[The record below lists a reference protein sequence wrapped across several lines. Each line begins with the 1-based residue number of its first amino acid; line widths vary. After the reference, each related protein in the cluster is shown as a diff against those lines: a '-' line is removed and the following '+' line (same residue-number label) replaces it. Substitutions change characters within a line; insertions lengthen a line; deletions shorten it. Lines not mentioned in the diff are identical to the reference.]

1 MLFRSNAIGGELTN
15 LNGKLARRGNAVTFT
30 LTGNMWSYGG
40 TVDLKDAELFRK
52 VAVADGFVWALE
64 LEVTVTKGAA
74 GFVLTRENRDDFV
87 GREIMLDARP
97 DTQRLTIT
105 TDGPEPPQLLL
116 IRNGAHESTTIGAI
130 NTAWLRSG
138 V

>member
-1 MLFRSNAIGGELTN
+1 MLFRS
-15 LNGKLARRGNAVTFT
+15 
-30 LTGNMWSYGG
+30 
-40 TVDLKDAELFRK
+40 
-52 VAVADGFVWALE
+52 ADGFVWALD

-116 IRNGAHESTTIGAI
+116 IRNGAYESTTIGAI